1 MEELKMKIIYKEPD
15 KEIEG
20 LSLADGK
27 IIVKLTSG
35 LRDVIIKF
43 LYGKIKGS
51 ITVLFLDEEGNEIA
65 ERIEMKDNEKGIL
78 YKTMVKLP
86 LTQSNII

>member
-1 MEELKMKIIYKEPD
+1 MKIIYRETD

-20 LSLADGK
+20 LSLANGK
-27 IIVKLTSG
+27 IVVKLIDK
-35 LRDVIIKF
+35 LEVIFKF

-65 ERIEMKDNEKGIL
+65 ERIEMKDLELGEYTVQAKEIEGYELIEGDL
-78 YKTMVKLP
+78 EE
-86 LTQSNII
+86 

>member
-1 MEELKMKIIYKEPD
+1 MKIINKETN
-15 KEIEG
+15 KEVEG
-20 LSLADGK
+20 LSLANGK

-65 ERIEMKDNEKGIL
+65 ERIEMKDLELGEYTVQAKEIEGYELIEGNLEE
-78 YKTMVKLP
+78 
-86 LTQSNII
+86 